1 MTPTNSSSP
10 RLILLSLS
18 VLGILGTVVPINA
31 LAADPFWPG
40 VEYEPGIPTME
51 QVLGFGPAERIASH
65 AEIVEYMEAL
75 AAAAPDR
82 MRLATYAESWE
93 GRKLIYAAIGS
104 KESIARLDE
113 LRAGMQ
119 ALSDPRV
126 TNEKMAR
133 ALAESLPVPV
143 WLGYG
148 VHGDEISSPDA
159 ALLTA
164 YHLLAAT
171 GHDVTREVL
180 AGAVVFIDPLQNPD
194 GRDRFVRH
202 YEQNEGLLPDESPLA
217 AEHHQPWPG
226 GRTNHYLFDMNRD
239 WLAMTQPESRGRIKA
254 FLEWYPLVV
263 ADLHEMGANSTY
275 YFAPAADPF
284 NPHLTKGQLANNELI
299 GRGNARWFDEFGFDY
314 FTREVFDSFYPGYG
328 DSWPAFYGAASMTY
342 EQASASGLAVRKN
355 DGTLLTFRDGVRR
368 HFVASLATAQTAANN
383 RAKLLGDFY
392 EYRATAIEEGKRESI
407 NEYVLPATGDV
418 SAAAKLA
425 ALLAAHGIEV
435 KRATEAFGSGG
446 EKYPAGSY
454 VVPLAQPAKRLIRTL
469 LDVRVPLDDEFMK
482 EQERRRA
489 KKLGDQIYDVTAWSL
504 PIMFGV
510 PCVASN
516 GNAKGEFESVTPDD
530 HALPGVV
537 SGGSAKVAYL
547 VPWGSMAAARLLT
560 AALRDGLVILTADKA
575 FTQGETPY
583 PAGTLIFKTSDNPG
597 DLGERLRTVSAAS
610 GADVYAVDTSWVD
623 DGINF
628 GSDNV
633 VRMRRPRIALAW
645 DEPTQSL
652 SAGACRFVLERQ
664 YGYPVTAVKARMMA
678 SLDLAEFNVIIL
690 PDAADGYADALGA
703 DGAAALGRWVESG
716 GVLIGLAGA
725 VSYLAD
731 AEVGLLD
738 VKTEYLAKEGEEKKE
753 LPAPPEDDEDKNR
766 VPGKLL
772 TSEEDYRKAIQA
784 EKEAPDSVPGVLVRA
799 KVDSDH
805 WITAGLGESL
815 NVLYTGNRK
824 YTPITLDKGVNAAF
838 YEGPDSLLLSGY
850 MWEENRKQL
859 AFKPFLIVQPKGRGV
874 VIGFTS
880 DPNTRAYMD
889 GLNMAFL
896 NAVFRGAAHVLPVT
910 EY

>member
-1 MTPTNSSSP
+1 MIRAKSFSP
-10 RLILLSLS
+10 QSALGAVLALSL
-18 VLGILGTVVPINA
+18 LGIAILPNA
-31 LAADPFWPG
+31 HAAEPFWPG
-40 VEYEPGIPTME
+40 VEYDLAIPTMR
-51 QVLGFGPAERIASH
+51 QILGFGPAERVASH
-65 AEIVEYMEAL
+65 AEIVKYMEAL
-75 AAAAPDR
+75 AASAPDR
-82 MRLATYAESWE
+82 MRLTPYAESWE
-93 GRKLIYAAIGS
+93 GRQLIYAAIGS
-104 KESIARLDE
+104 KETIARLDE
-113 LRAGMQ
+113 LRSGMH

-126 TNEKMAR
+126 TDEKKAR
-133 ALAESLPVPV
+133 ALADSLPVPV
-143 WLGYG
+143 WRGYG

-159 ALLTA
+159 AMLTA
-164 YHLLAAT
+164 YHLLAAR
-171 GHDVTREVL
+171 GHDVAQEIL

-194 GRDRFVRH
+194 GRDRFVHH
-202 YEQNEGLLPDESPLA
+202 YDRNEGLLPDDSPLA

-226 GRTNHYLFDMNRD
+226 GRFNHYLFDMNRD

-299 GRGNARWFDEFGFDY
+299 GRGNAKWFDEFGFDY

-342 EQASASGLAVRKN
+342 EMASSSGLAMRRN
-355 DGTLLTFRDGVRR
+355 DGVVLTFRDGVRR

-383 RAKLLGDFY
+383 CAKLLADFY
-392 EYRATAIEEGKRESI
+392 EYRATAIEEGKREST

-418 SAAAKLA
+418 SATAKLA
-425 ALLAAHGIEV
+425 GLLAAHGIEV

-454 VVPLAQPAKRLIRTL
+454 VIPLAQPAKRLIRTL
-469 LDVRVPLDDEFMK
+469 LDVRVPLDEEFMK

-510 PCVASN
+510 PCIASS
-516 GNAKGEFESVTPDD
+516 GNAKGAFAPV
-530 HALPGVV
+530 ALGETLPATV
-537 SGGSAKVAYL
+537 SGASGKVAYL
-547 VPWGSMAAARLLT
+547 VPWGTAAAARLLT
-560 AALRDGLVILTADKA
+560 AALRDGLTILTADKP
-575 FTQGETPY
+575 FTQAESEY
-583 PAGTLIFKTSDNPG
+583 PAGTLIFKTSDNPANLA
-597 DLGERLRTVSAAS
+597 DRLRTISAES
-610 GADVYAVDTSWVD
+610 GASVHAVDTSWVD
-623 DGINF
+623 NGINF

-645 DEPTQSL
+645 DEPTQAT

-664 YGYPVTAVKARMMA
+664 YGYPVTAVKTRMMG
-678 SLDLAEFNVIIL
+678 SVDLSEFQVIIL
-690 PDAADGYADALGA
+690 PDTSGDYTEALGEE
-703 DGAAALGRWVESG
+703 GSAALGHWVESG

-731 AEVGLLD
+731 AGVGLLD
-738 VKTEYLAKEGEEKKE
+738 VKTEYLAKEGEEETEK
-753 LPAPPEDDEDKNR
+753 PAPPGDDEDKNR

-772 TSEEDYRKAIQA
+772 ASDEDYRKAIQA

-805 WITAGLGESL
+805 WIAAGLPESL

-838 YEGPDSLLLSGY
+838 YDGPGNLLLSGY

-859 AFKPFLIVQPKGRGV
+859 AYKPFLIVQPKGRGV
-874 VIGFTS
+874 VVGFTS

-889 GLNMAFL
+889 GLNVAFL
-896 NAVFRGAAHVLPVT
+896 NAIFRGAAHTMPVT
-910 EY
+910 DY

>member
-1 MTPTNSSSP
+1 MTPKRLFSSHYFP
-10 RLILLSLS
+10 MLALCLFAIS
-18 VLGILGTVVPINA
+18 VLPGSR
-31 LAADPFWPG
+31 AAEPFWPG
-40 VEYEPGIPTME
+40 VEYDPGFPTME

-65 AEIVEYMEAL
+65 AEIVKYMEAL

-82 MRLATYAESWE
+82 MRLTTYAESWE
-93 GRKLIYAAIGS
+93 GRSLIYAAIGS
-104 KESIARLDE
+104 KENVARLDE
-113 LRAGMQ
+113 LRSGMH

-126 TNEKMAR
+126 TNERTAR
-133 ALAESLPVPV
+133 DLADSLPVPV

-159 ALLTA
+159 AMLTA
-164 YHLLAAT
+164 YHLLAAKD
-171 GHDVTREVL
+171 HDVAKEIL

-194 GRDRFVRH
+194 GRDRFVHH
-202 YEQNEGLLPDESPLA
+202 YDQNEGLLPDESPLA

-226 GRTNHYLFDMNRD
+226 GRFNHYLFDMNRD

-284 NPHLTKGQLANNELI
+284 NPHLTEGQLANNELI
-299 GRGNARWFDEFGFDY
+299 GRGNAKWFDEFGFDY

-342 EQASASGLAVRKN
+342 EMASSSGLEIRRN
-355 DGTLLTFRDGVRR
+355 DGIILTFRDGVRR

-383 RAKLLGDFY
+383 RAKLLADFY
-392 EYRATAIEEGKRESI
+392 EYRATAIDEGKREST

-454 VVPLAQPAKRLIRTL
+454 VISLAQPAKRLIRTL
-469 LDVRVPLDDEFMK
+469 LDARVPLDAEFMK

-510 PCVASN
+510 PCIASG
-516 GNAKGEFESVTPDD
+516 GNAKGVFEPV
-530 HALPGVV
+530 A
-537 SGGSAKVAYL
+537 SGETIPATLSGASGKVAYL
-547 VPWGSMAAARLLT
+547 VPWGSAAAARLLT

-575 FTQGETPY
+575 FTQAEFEY
-583 PAGTLIFKTSDNPG
+583 PAGTLIFKTSDNPV
-597 DLGERLRTVSAAS
+597 DLAGRLRTISAETGAS
-610 GADVYAVDTSWVD
+610 VCAVDTSWVD
-623 DGINF
+623 NGINF

-633 VRMRRPRIALAW
+633 FRMRRPRIALAW
-645 DEPTQSL
+645 DEPTQAT

-664 YGYPVTAVKARMMA
+664 FGYPVTAVKTRMMG
-678 SLDLAEFNVIIL
+678 SVDLAEFHVVIL
-690 PDAADGYADALGA
+690 PDVAGDYAEAFGE

-716 GVLIGLAGA
+716 GVLIGLGGA

-731 AEVGLLD
+731 AGVGLLD

-753 LPAPPEDDEDKNR
+753 SPEPSITDEDKNH

-772 TSEEDYRKAIQA
+772 ASEEDYRKAIQA

-805 WITAGLGESL
+805 WIAAGLPETL

-838 YEGPDSLLLSGY
+838 YEGPADLLLSGY

-859 AFKPFLIVQPKGRGV
+859 AYKPFLIVQPKGRGV
-874 VIGFTS
+874 VVGFTS

-889 GLNMAFL
+889 GLNVAFL
-896 NAVFRGAAHVLPVT
+896 NAIFRGAAHTMPVT
-910 EY
+910 DY